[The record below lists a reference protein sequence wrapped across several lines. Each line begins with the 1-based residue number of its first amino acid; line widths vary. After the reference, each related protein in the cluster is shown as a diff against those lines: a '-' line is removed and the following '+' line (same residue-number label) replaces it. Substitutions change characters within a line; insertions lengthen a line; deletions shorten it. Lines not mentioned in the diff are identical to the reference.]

1 MKPSV
6 CIYAKPGLP
15 HQQELA
21 SSFLLGLRK
30 HGIDAGVYPPGQAP
44 RTDVVVCWGWAVR
57 KSLGERKD
65 QRFLIAEAGYFDNPE
80 PRLRWVSLGWDGLN
94 GRADF
99 RNENSPVDRWQ
110 KIGVPMRRWRQTGD
124 SIVLIGQT
132 PGDQALAAINLEV
145 WLKSTIEAI
154 KAACPGQ
161 PILYKPHPRLGG
173 EHGLKGISETIGGT
187 IQEAAENAFGF
198 VTFNSTSAVE
208 SVLAGI
214 PTVAMDQGSMAW
226 AVTSHEIGE
235 WVRPAR
241 KQWCYDLAYSQWS
254 HTEIQSG
261 SAWAH
266 LWD

>member
-6 CIYAKPGLP
+6 CITARPGMA
-15 HQQELA
+15 HQQDFA
-21 SSFLLGLRK
+21 ISFRHGLQK
-30 HGIDAGVYPPGQAP
+30 HGIDAGIYAVGLAP
-44 RTDVVVCWGWAVR
+44 RADVGVCWGWAVR
-57 KSLGERKD
+57 RKLPSRPG
-65 QRFLIAEAGYFDNPE
+65 QRFIIAEAGYFDNPW
-80 PRLRWVSLGWDGLN
+80 PRLSKVSLGWDGLN

-99 RNENSPVDRWQ
+99 RNENSPAARWQ
-110 KIGVPMRRWRQTGD
+110 INGVPMRRWRQTGD
-124 SIVLIGQT
+124 AIVLIGQM
-132 PGDQALAAINLEV
+132 PGDEAVAAIGLEA
-145 WLKSTIEAI
+145 WLKQAI
-154 KAACPGQ
+154 QAITERCPGH

-173 EHGLKGISETIGGT
+173 EHGLKGLSGTIGGT

-214 PTVAMDQGSMAW
+214 PTVAMDEGSMAW